1 MVQFWAI
8 AVPDEGDEWSAVGTA
23 SEVLELPDAT
33 GEEIEASR
41 VGTEVTG
48 RVDGVDAPLPTDV
61 AALLQGQD
69 GDTAIVAHRFAGPV
83 WVAEVYPL

>member
-1 MVQFWAI
+1 MR
-8 AVPDEGDEWSAVGTA
+8 PGRR
-23 SEVLELPDAT
+23 
-33 GEEIEASR
+33 SR
-41 VGTEVTG
+41 RAGSGPRVTG

>member
-1 MVQFWAI
+1 MVRPA
-8 AVPDEGDEWSAVGTA
+8 GTA

-41 VGTEVTG
+41 VGG
-48 RVDGVDAPLPTDV
+48 RESRDAWTAQTPRCRPVST
-61 AALLQGQD
+61 ALLQGQE